1 MWVRLAVTWQA
12 AKRQNVLIP
21 SHIPPTRLV
30 CLNPYVRPVCVSPGY
45 HTATIG
51 KYHVGANPRTHG
63 FDLNIAGT
71 TRGGPATYFSP
82 YSNPALPDG
91 PRGEYLTDRLTQEAL
106 AYLDTRAALVEKVPF
121 FLYLAFFT
129 VRMPYEGKVRL
140 CPAIA
145 AWLRIRRWPQ
155 ALI

>member
-1 MWVRLAVTWQA
+1 MAGCEASKCADPVAH
-12 AKRQNVLIP
+12 P
-21 SHIPPTRLV
+21 S
-30 CLNPYVRPVCVSPGY
+30 NPACVSQPLCTPVCVSPGY

-51 KYHVGANPRTHG
+51 KYHVGANPRAHG

-71 TRGGPATYFSP
+71 TGGGPATYFSP
-82 YSNPALPDG
+82 YSNPALLDG

-129 VRMPYEGKVRL
+129 VHMPYEGKVSL
-140 CPAIA
+140 NPASCESA
-145 AWLRIRRWPQ
+145 VGPGL
-155 ALI
+155 